1 MKRAI
6 ILCLMLGGCAGYS
19 RVASY
24 PLHLPSNYESY
35 SVRGVKFNIKRHE
48 TDDTILIQ
56 PTVLRSAGAGMLAGF
71 TMGGASTNAAIYP
84 QYRAAAEAYAV
95 RHRCTVKDLYPIGQ
109 VSFEAALV
117 CEKRP
122 D

>member
-35 SVRGVKFNIKRHE
+35 SAGGVTFNVKRHK
-48 TDDTILIQ
+48 TDETILIQ
-56 PTVLRSAGAGMLAGF
+56 TTVLRSAGAGMLAGL
-71 TMGGASTNAAIYP
+71 TRGGAGTNAGIYP
-84 QYRAAAEAYAV
+84 QYREAAEAYAV
-95 RHRCTVKDLYPIGQ
+95 KHGCTVKDLYPIGQ
-109 VSFEAALV
+109 VSYEARLS
-117 CEKRP
+117 CP
-122 D
+122 